1 MNGNIITVQCNS
13 CNNRMQ
19 VKIPKLEQQ
28 QKYITYLK
36 SLLTINGISYAKSPI
51 TTYGQYLHLF
61 CNVDKKHSVNIR
73 I

>member
-1 MNGNIITVQCNS
+1 MNNIITVQCNS

-28 QKYITYLK
+28 QKYITYLQ
-36 SLLTINGISYAKSPI
+36 SLLTINGISYAESPI
-51 TTYGQYLHLF
+51 TTYGQYLYLF